1 MKLNKSEK
9 LIKKLINLI
18 LRTQKKHSI
27 GKWADKERKLSRESS
42 SEAGDWDT
50 KRTAYMLELYEITT
64 NKEVRTIVVM
74 AASQYLIHRII
85 TS

>member
-27 GKWADKERKLSRESS
+27 GKWADKEENYQEKAHLRQ
-42 SEAGDWDT
+42 
-50 KRTAYMLELYEITT
+50 EIGIQKGLLTC
-64 NKEVRTIVVM
+64 
-74 AASQYLIHRII
+74 
-85 TS
+85 